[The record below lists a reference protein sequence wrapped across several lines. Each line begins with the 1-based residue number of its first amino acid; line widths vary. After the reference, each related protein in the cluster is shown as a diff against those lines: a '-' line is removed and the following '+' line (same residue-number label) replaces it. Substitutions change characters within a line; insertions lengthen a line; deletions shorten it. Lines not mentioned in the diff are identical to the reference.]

1 MRKINK
7 ILSIIKSMKLG
18 VILLVMLGVTSV
30 AGTMIP
36 QNESVQFYAQNY
48 GSKFNNLL
56 QLLELDNVYYSWWY
70 AFIVTLL
77 IINLTTCIITRL
89 PSVVRHMKS
98 VPDGR
103 GALIEKNLLF
113 EVEAE
118 GVIENLSA
126 HMGFKK
132 LKEIDENIYASRK
145 NNIGY
150 MGSWMLHLGILL
162 IIVFFALGNRFA
174 YETNLYGVPGTMGQ
188 LENTDLFM
196 KINSFDVKFRDDF
209 TAEQYITNI
218 DIINNKQEVLKIGDV
233 SVNSPLRY
241 NHYSFYQNSMGYAVN
256 LKVYEGEE
264 KIHDDVFY
272 QSEVYVSNGK
282 KFAVQFMNFYPDM
295 EMTGEGPKTITPYFN
310 NPYMLYAVFYEGYM
324 ADMNVVPCNSSIIY
338 REFSFTVD
346 RPQEF
351 TLINIRKDLFTPFAF
366 LGALI
371 LIAGIMVTF
380 YLVPV
385 TLYAVKTKET
395 ALFYICSKKNNEM
408 IKIKLLLK
416 YDDFKRGEQSNGL
429 E

>member
-1 MRKINK
+1 LRKINK

-218 DIINNKQEVLKIGDV
+218 DIINNKQEVLKSGDV

-272 QSEVYVSNGK
+272 QSEVYVSDGK

-338 REFSFTVD
+338 REFSFTVE

>member
-218 DIINNKQEVLKIGDV
+218 DIINNKQEVLKSGDV

-272 QSEVYVSNGK
+272 QSEVYVSDGK

-338 REFSFTVD
+338 REFSFTVE

>member
-1 MRKINK
+1 
-7 ILSIIKSMKLG
+7 MKLG

-218 DIINNKQEVLKIGDV
+218 DIINNKQEVLKSGDV

-272 QSEVYVSNGK
+272 QSEVYVSDGK

-338 REFSFTVD
+338 REFSFTVE

>member
-1 MRKINK
+1 
-7 ILSIIKSMKLG
+7 MKLG
-18 VILLVMLGVTSV
+18 IILLVLLGVTSV

-36 QNESVQFYAQNY
+36 QNESMQFYAQNY

-56 QLLELDNVYYSWWY
+56 QLLELNNVYYSWWY
-70 AFIVTLL
+70 VFIVMML

-89 PSVVRHMKS
+89 PSVVRKMKS
-98 VPDGR
+98 LPNGG
-103 GALIEKNLLF
+103 GAFTEKNLLF
-113 EVEAE
+113 EVEGE
-118 GVIENLSA
+118 GELENLSSYI
-126 HMGFKK
+126 GFNK
-132 LKEIDENIYASRK
+132 LKKIDENIYASRK

-150 MGSWMLHLGILL
+150 MGSWMLHIGILL

-188 LENTDLFM
+188 LENTDLFV
-196 KINSFDVKFRDDF
+196 KINSFDAKFRDDF

-218 DIINNKQEVLKIGDV
+218 DILNNKLETVKSGNV

-256 LKVYEGEE
+256 LKVFEGEE
-264 KIHDDVFY
+264 NIHDDVFY
-272 QSEVYVSNGK
+272 QSEVYVSDGK

-295 EMTGEGPKTITPYFN
+295 EMTGEGPKTISPYFN

-324 ADMNVVPCNSSIIY
+324 ADMNIIPCGSTINY
-338 REFSFTVD
+338 KEFSFIVD
-346 RPQEF
+346 SPQEF

-371 LIAGIMVTF
+371 LIAGIMITF
-380 YLVPV
+380 YFSPV
-385 TLYAVKTKET
+385 TLYAVKTKDT
-395 ALFYICSKKNNEM
+395 FLFYICSKKNNEM
-408 IKIKLLLK
+408 TRTKLLLK
-416 YDDFKRGEQSNGL
+416 YDKFTKMGEQTDGL

>member
-1 MRKINK
+1 
-7 ILSIIKSMKLG
+7 MKLG

>member
-1 MRKINK
+1 
-7 ILSIIKSMKLG
+7 MKLG

-56 QLLELDNVYYSWWY
+56 QFLELDNVYYSWWY

-98 VPDGR
+98 VSDGR
-103 GALIEKNLLF
+103 GALTEKNLLF
-113 EVEAE
+113 EVEGE

-132 LKEIDENIYASRK
+132 LKNIDENIYASRK

-150 MGSWMLHLGILL
+150 MGSWMLHLGILM

-196 KINSFDVKFRDDF
+196 KINSFTAKFRDDF

-218 DIINNKQEVLKIGDV
+218 DILNNKQEVLKSGDV

-272 QSEVYVSNGK
+272 QSEVYVSDGK
-282 KFAVQFMNFYPDM
+282 NFAVQFMNFYPDM

-310 NPYMLYAVFYEGYM
+310 NPFMLYAVFYEGYM
-324 ADMNVVPCNSSIIY
+324 VDMNVVPCNSSINY

-346 RPQEF
+346 SPQEF

-380 YLVPV
+380 YFVPV

-395 ALFYICSKKNNEM
+395 TLFYICSKKNNEM
-408 IKIKLLLK
+408 TRTKFLLK

>member
-1 MRKINK
+1 
-7 ILSIIKSMKLG
+7 MKLG
-18 VILLVMLGVTSV
+18 IILLILLGVTSV

-36 QNESVQFYAQNY
+36 QNESMQFYAQNY
-48 GSKFNNLL
+48 SSKFNNLL

-70 AFIVTLL
+70 VLIVILL

-89 PSVVRHMKS
+89 PSVVRQMKS
-98 VPDGR
+98 VPDKEV
-103 GALIEKNLLF
+103 AFTEKNLLF
-113 EVEAE
+113 E
-118 GVIENLSA
+118 IESEVDIDNLSD
-126 HMGFKK
+126 HIGFKK
-132 LKEIDENIYASRK
+132 LKKIDENIYASRK
-145 NNIGY
+145 NIIGY

-196 KINSFDVKFRDDF
+196 KINSFDAKFRDDF

-218 DIINNKQEVLKIGDV
+218 DILNNRQETLKSGDV

-264 KIHDDVFY
+264 NIHDDVLY
-272 QSEVYVSNGK
+272 QSEVYVSDGK

-295 EMTGEGPKTITPYFN
+295 EMTGEGPKTISPYFN

-324 ADMNVVPCNSSIIY
+324 ADMNVVPCGSTINY
-338 REFSFTVD
+338 KEFSFTVD
-346 RPQEF
+346 SPQEF

-371 LIAGIMVTF
+371 LIAGIMITF
-380 YLVPV
+380 YFSPV
-385 TLYAVKTKET
+385 TLYAVKAKHTS
-395 ALFYICSKKNNEM
+395 LFYIYSKKNNEM
-408 IKIKLLLK
+408 TRTKLLDK
-416 YDDFKRGEQSNGL
+416 YNYFIKMGEQSDGL

>member
-1 MRKINK
+1 
-7 ILSIIKSMKLG
+7 MKLG
-18 VILLVMLGVTSV
+18 VILLLMLGVTSV

-272 QSEVYVSNGK
+272 QSEVYVSDGK

-295 EMTGEGPKTITPYFN
+295 EMTGEGSKTITPYFN